1 MSEQERRYISY
12 LLRLWQIESQGRLVW
27 QASLEDPRTG
37 KRQGFASADALL
49 VFLRQAIDGEPQ
61 ASENRDPAHE

>member
-27 QASLEDPRTG
+27 QASLEDSRTG
-37 KRQGFASADALL
+37 GRQGFASVDALL
-49 VFLRQAIDGEPQ
+49 AFLRQVTSEEP
-61 ASENRDPAHE
+61 RAHDDQNPTQD